1 MNLQQMIKQSSRKSS
16 TVFVVHLS
24 FLVFLFLWMMPSN
37 MLCSSI
43 EMQGWVTL
51 QLTRDPGYGRGFFSP
66 RSVTGFLSDVCSAA
80 ADEVGKIYVTADENV
95 SFPPSTLDCLASVSA
110 ILRWCLLLL
119 PQHAY
124 LHHYVHWI

>member
-1 MNLQQMIKQSSRKSS
+1 
-16 TVFVVHLS
+16 
-24 FLVFLFLWMMPSN
+24 
-37 MLCSSI
+37 
-43 EMQGWVTL
+43 VTL
-51 QLTRDPGYGRGFFSP
+51 QLTRDPGYGRGFFSA

-95 SFPPSTLDCLASVSA
+95 SFCPLTLNCLAFVLS

-119 PQHAY
+119 PHHAY